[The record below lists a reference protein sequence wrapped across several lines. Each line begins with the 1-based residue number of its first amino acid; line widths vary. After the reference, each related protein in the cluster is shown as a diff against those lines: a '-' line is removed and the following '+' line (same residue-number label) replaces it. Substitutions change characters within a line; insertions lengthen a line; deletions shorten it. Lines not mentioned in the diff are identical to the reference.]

1 MHALGN
7 TLGNIVAG
15 LGLALVGATIV
26 LALTQPDWWQAQSRV
41 YKYMLPVFGF
51 ACLVILATS
60 Q

>member
-15 LGLALVGATIV
+15 LGLAVVGATIG
-26 LALTQPDWWQAQSRV
+26 LALTQPQWWQTQSRTH
-41 YKYMLPVFGF
+41 KCMLPVFAV